1 MEFSEATEIL
11 KVLAN
16 PKRARIVDV
25 IAEEEKNA
33 KELLHYFQISQPT
46 LSHDMKQLLN
56 SGLVNARRDGK
67 FIFYSVNTAKLQ
79 AFHDRLGKIF
89 FGAGAHSVTSND
101 RHSASNGVGQR

>member
-1 MEFSEATEIL
+1 MEFNEATEIL

-56 SGLVNARRDGK
+56 SGLVKARRDGK
-67 FIFYSVNTAKLQ
+67 YIFYSVNTPKLQ
-79 AFHDRLGKIF
+79 AFHERLGKIF
-89 FGAGAHSVTSND
+89 FGPGAAPAANGRAHRS
-101 RHSASNGVGQR
+101 SNGTS